1 MKIRL
6 IIPDSHGSH
15 VDWDAANA
23 MLADAKVIGPDEIVL
38 LGDHLDCG
46 GTFSTHQRNYTSE
59 MTESYEEDCLQAN
72 LFLDRLQEACPKA
85 KDIHYIE
92 GNHEAHVERWASRN
106 YHSHRDAVAFLE
118 REGPAGRLRLK
129 DRGISYYRR
138 SVFYQGLAIPGCIKL
153 GKCFFVHGI
162 SHAKHAD
169 SVHLQRFGASVVF
182 GHIHRSMGRVE
193 RTVTSG
199 GHGAWCPGTL
209 AKLQPLYKHTQP
221 SDWSHGYA
229 VQEVLTSGHFEHTNV
244 PIFGDRTI
252 ASIRRGEAEPVQTEP
267 ESDRTP
273 SPRELKRQS
282 VQVEATVRKQRAKA
296 EAAARRSVRDDAR
309 AEALIAKAKRGDRP
323 TKADCVKALKAAGG
337 VQLRAAKAMG
347 VSLSNFRYWIG
358 ITR

>member
-15 VDWDAANA
+15 IDWPAARA
-23 MLADAKVIGPDEIVL
+23 MLADAKAIDPHEIVL

-46 GTFSTHQRNYTSE
+46 GTFNSHQRTYTNE
-59 MTESYEEDCLQAN
+59 FAESYEEDCLQAN
-72 LFLDRLQEACPKA
+72 VFLDELQTACPNA
-85 KDIHYIE
+85 KEIHYLE
-92 GNHEAHVERWASRN
+92 GNHEQHVERWASRN
-106 YHSHRDAVAFLE
+106 FQSHRDAEMFLE
-118 REGPAGRLRLK
+118 RMGPASALRLHE
-129 DRGISYYRR
+129 RGISYYRR

-153 GKCFFVHGI
+153 GKCYFVHGI

-169 SVHLQRFGASVVF
+169 SIHLQRFGASVVF

-229 VQEVLTSGHFEHTNV
+229 IQEVLNSGHFEHTNV

-252 ASIRRGEAEPVQTEP
+252 ASIKRGDDAEAPSSEVETAPAPRRDARKV
-267 ESDRTP
+267 ES
-273 SPRELKRQS
+273 
-282 VQVEATVRKQRAKA
+282 AIAKA
-296 EAAARRSVRDDAR
+296 RRKGEAAARKVVKQQRRTEQVI
-309 AEALIAKAKRGDRP
+309 AESRAKAGP
-323 TKADCVKALKAAGG
+323 TRADCTKALKAAGG
-337 VQLRAAKAMG
+337 VQLHAARALG
-347 VSLSNFRYWIG
+347 VTRNVLRYRLGLSK
-358 ITR
+358 

>member
-15 VDWDAANA
+15 IDWAAADA
-23 MLADAKVIGPDEIVL
+23 MLADAKVIDPHEIVL
-38 LGDHLDCG
+38 LGDHVDAG
-46 GTFSTHQRNYTSE
+46 GTFSTHQRSYTNE

-72 LFLDRLQEACPKA
+72 AFLDRLQASCPRA
-85 KDIHYIE
+85 KDIHFLE
-92 GNHEAHVERWASRN
+92 GNHEAHIERWASRT

-118 REGPAGRLRLK
+118 REGPSGRLDLK
-129 DRGISYYRR
+129 RRGIHYYRR
-138 SVFYQGLAIPGCIKL
+138 SVFYQGLAIPGCIRL
-153 GKCFFVHGI
+153 DKCFFVHGI

-229 VQEVLTSGHFEHTNV
+229 VQEVLKSGHFEHTNV

-252 ASIRRGEAEPVQTEP
+252 ASIRRGEAEPLVQGEP
-267 ESDRTP
+267 SSERQP
-273 SPRELKRQS
+273 SPKRQA
-282 VQVEATVRKQRAKA
+282 VQVEAQLRKARAKG
-296 EAAARRSVRDDAR
+296 EAAARRSLREGAR
-309 AEALIAKAKRGDRP
+309 AEALIAKAKRKDRP
-323 TKADCVKALKAAGG
+323 SKADCVKALKAAKGI
-337 VQLRAAKAMG
+337 QLHAAKAMG
-347 VSLSNFRYWIG
+347 VSLSNFRFWLG
-358 ITR
+358 LT

>member
-1 MKIRL
+1 M
-6 IIPDSHGSH
+6 
-15 VDWDAANA
+15 
-23 MLADAKVIGPDEIVL
+23 

-46 GTFSTHQRNYTSE
+46 GTFSSHQRTYTNE
-59 MTESYEEDCLQAN
+59 MTESYEDDCAAAN
-72 LFLDRLQEACPKA
+72 HFLDQIQEAAPRA
-85 KDIHYIE
+85 QIHALE
-92 GNHEAHVERWASRN
+92 GNHEQHVERWASRN
-106 YHSHRDAVAFLE
+106 FHSHRDAEMFLE
-118 REGPAGRLRLK
+118 RMGPAAALDLK
-129 DRGISYYRR
+129 RRGIAYYRR
-138 SVFYQGLAIPGCIKL
+138 SIFYQGLAIPGCIKL
-153 GKCFFVHGI
+153 DKCFFVHGI

-229 VQEVLTSGHFEHTNV
+229 VQEVLQSGHFEHTNV

-252 ASIRRGEAEPVQTEP
+252 ASIRRGEAEPVQ
-267 ESDRTP
+267 SDAPSSERTP
-273 SPRELKRQS
+273 SPKRQS
-282 VQVEATVRKQRAKA
+282 VQVEADIRRRRSKA
-296 EAAARRSVRDDAR
+296 EAEARRSIRDDAR
-309 AEALIAKAKRGDRP
+309 AEALIAKAKRNDRP

-347 VSLSNFRYWIG
+347 VSLSNFRYWLG
-358 ITR
+358 LTR